1 MVEDSDSPEE
11 EEAGEKKENDPVYP
25 PPPPPGL
32 GKTPSPP
39 GDFHPPPPP
48 PGFPELPNDAESI
61 STEDSQT
68 IDHEAARRML
78 LGLEEPNEAM
88 ERDELSEEVTLQ
100 EPVESQNSGGE
111 VEDPPEENKP
121 PPPPGFSVEPEEEED
136 SPPPPPMGFE
146 APPPPPGFSVE
157 PEEEEDSPPPPPMGF
172 EAPPP
177 PPGFSVEPEEEEE
190 ESPPIPNETP
200 VESDISSIDSLADSL
215 SLLEDEWEPDS
226 DVVTHDPF
234 ESNISLEKNQWPT
247 GSIDQETKQS
257 EIAQAIDSFELV
269 REPELNLPDETKTPR
284 QSPFL
289 RSASE
294 VDSIP
299 GDKLHATLSETEKSV
314 LNPDGTIRK
323 QFIDGELILRNSS
336 KKHRAWDIEVHLESI
351 DSTDFGDRVSSV
363 KELDPTEETAIPY
376 TASGPR
382 MLVLKESID
391 TESSRDE
398 EPSLSMVFSDSPQEI
413 EINIEIENVS
423 PAPLYDVEV
432 KRTIPESFILPD
444 DSIYSVEKDSVVWD
458 IGRMNIGEKRNLA
471 ISARVNTESVEKINA
486 GVTSATYSSEAT
498 VSRTRF
504 DRVSGS
510 GRQFSYVNAEE
521 DDRPGVWHCTCVFE
535 NKSSFVVSLSG
546 ATVRLIGRE
555 EPILE
560 VSDIRQDV
568 PPEGKWDSMVKRV
581 ESDDQPSFTQEIRF
595 SILPRVSVQSSGTVE
610 LKEQQLTV
618 LDAALQKR
626 FDKSRI
632 KSYISSKIE
641 TVITLE
647 NTGTS
652 EINVLRVLDDIPG
665 IFDTPNTEDI
675 SIEIEGT
682 ELKQEQY
689 RIDLVNGTQLE
700 EKYVSPDR
708 EGNSLRMTIGTSAPL
723 GLQPGKAVVIRYPLL
738 APDPSPRNELLVA
751 PIKVDFSSER
761 FGPVATRTVDKPPII
776 SVVHKRRNISTGKE
790 VFPGGKPGQYEIM
803 LMFHNSSD
811 SALDDLALHDI
822 VPWTFSIE
830 ESVVRSDKEGERDS
844 SITKESA
851 RDGTQVT
858 WAIGRILQRE
868 RIEVLYTIQGDP
880 EAEYKVSDAQD
891 FHGAT
896 FGDEVD
902 EEPNVP
908 QWLEQQEEEMP
919 SASKDAIEVEHQI
932 EPVVQEPENKGDEV
946 ESEPE
951 SEKQEESE
959 ETEDKSNTC
968 PACGFEVGIG
978 SSICVVCGHTLS

>member
-1 MVEDSDSPEE
+1 MVEDSSSHDEE
-11 EEAGEKKENDPVYP
+11 EVGEKQEKDPEQ
-25 PPPPPGL
+25 
-32 GKTPSPP
+32 
-39 GDFHPPPPP
+39 PPPP
-48 PGFPELPNDAESI
+48 PGFGVPPPPPEGFSPPPPPVGFQELSNDDSET
-61 STEDSQT
+61 TEDSST

-78 LGLEEPNEAM
+78 LGLDDPDEPEDEDAGPEIEENP
-88 ERDELSEEVTLQ
+88 Q
-100 EPVESQNSGGE
+100 EIETIE
-111 VEDPPEENKP
+111 DDVEDEEDTIEEGISP
-121 PPPPGFSVEPEEEED
+121 PPPPGFTEEPEEEAED
-136 SPPPPPMGFE
+136 SPPPPPMGFD
-146 APPPPPGFSVE
+146 APPPPPGFTEE
-157 PEEEEDSPPPPPMGF
+157 PEEEAQSSLEGL
-172 EAPPP
+172 
-177 PPGFSVEPEEEEE
+177 SVE
-190 ESPPIPNETP
+190 N
-200 VESDISSIDSLADSL
+200 DISSIDSLADSL
-215 SLLEDEWEPDS
+215 SLLEDEWAP
-226 DVVTHDPF
+226 
-234 ESNISLEKNQWPT
+234 ESENTIEASLEGNISLEKTQWPEESSEEEIT
-247 GSIDQETKQS
+247 QS
-257 EIAQAIDSFELV
+257 EVAQAIESFDLV
-269 REPELNLPDETKTPR
+269 RESEFKQTDGSKPQR

-314 LNPDGTIRK
+314 LNPDGSIRK

-391 TESSRDE
+391 TESSREE
-398 EPSLSMVFSDSPQEI
+398 EPSLSMVYSDSPQEI

-432 KRTIPESFILPD
+432 KRTIPDSFILPD
-444 DSIYSVEKDSVVWD
+444 DSVYSVEKDSVVWD
-458 IGRMNIGEKRNLA
+458 IGRMNIGETRSLS
-471 ISARVNTESVEKINA
+471 ISAKVNTESVEKINA

-498 VSRTRF
+498 VSRARF
-504 DRVSGS
+504 DRVNGS

-555 EPILE
+555 DPILD

-568 PPEGKWDSMVKRV
+568 PPEGKWDSMAKRV

-632 KSYISSKIE
+632 KSYVSSKVE

-665 IFDTPNTEDI
+665 IFDTPEIGDI

-682 ELKQEQY
+682 ELTQEQY

-700 EKYVSPDR
+700 ERHVSPDR

-723 GLQPGKAVVIRYPLL
+723 GLQPGKAVVIRYPLV

-751 PIKVDFSSER
+751 PIKVDFTSER
-761 FGPVATRTVDKPPII
+761 FGPVATRLVDRPPII

-811 SALDDLALHDI
+811 SALDDLALHDV
-822 VPWTFSIE
+822 VPGTFSIE
-830 ESVVRSDKEGERDS
+830 DSVVRSDKEGERDS

-858 WAIGRILQRE
+858 WAIGRILQGE

-908 QWLEQQEEEMP
+908 QWMEKEEEELP
-919 SASKDAIEVEHQI
+919 SSSEEIIDVEHDG
-932 EPVVQEPENKGDEV
+932 ETGDTEVTESDEDEV

-951 SEKQEESE
+951 DEPQEEKDE
-959 ETEDKSNTC
+959 LDAQSNTC
-968 PACGFEVGIG
+968 PACGYQMGIG

>member
-1 MVEDSDSPEE
+1 
-11 EEAGEKKENDPVYP
+11 
-25 PPPPPGL
+25 
-32 GKTPSPP
+32 
-39 GDFHPPPPP
+39 
-48 PGFPELPNDAESI
+48 
-61 STEDSQT
+61 
-68 IDHEAARRML
+68 ML

-190 ESPPIPNETP
+190 SPPIPDETP

-257 EIAQAIDSFELV
+257 EVAQAIDSFELV
-269 REPELNLPDETKTPR
+269 REPELNQPDETKTPR

-555 EPILE
+555 DPILE

-822 VPWTFSIE
+822 VPGTFSIE

-932 EPVVQEPENKGDEV
+932 EPMVKEPENKRDEV

-968 PACGFEVGIG
+968 PACGFEMGIG

>member
-32 GKTPSPP
+32 GKNPSPP
-39 GDFHPPPPP
+39 GDFQPPPPP

-88 ERDELSEEVTLQ
+88 ERDELSQEVTLQ

-121 PPPPGFSVEPEEEED
+121 PPPPGFSEEPEEEED

-157 PEEEEDSPPPPPMGF
+157 PEKEEG
-172 EAPPP
+172 
-177 PPGFSVEPEEEEE
+177 
-190 ESPPIPNETP
+190 ESPPIPDETP

-247 GSIDQETKQS
+247 ASIDQETKQS

-458 IGRMNIGEKRNLA
+458 IGRMNIGEKKNLA

-555 EPILE
+555 DPILE

-822 VPWTFSIE
+822 VPGTFSIE

-932 EPVVQEPENKGDEV
+932 EPVVKEPENKGNEV

>member
-157 PEEEEDSPPPPPMGF
+157 PEEEE
-172 EAPPP
+172 
-177 PPGFSVEPEEEEE
+177 E
-190 ESPPIPNETP
+190 ESPPIPDETP

-471 ISARVNTESVEKINA
+471 ISAKVNTESVEKINA

-555 EPILE
+555 DPILE

-822 VPWTFSIE
+822 VPGTFSIE

-932 EPVVQEPENKGDEV
+932 EPVVKEPENKGNEV

>member
-39 GDFHPPPPP
+39 GDFHPLPPP

-121 PPPPGFSVEPEEEED
+121 PPPPGFSAEPEEEED

-146 APPPPPGFSVE
+146 APPPPPGFSAE
-157 PEEEEDSPPPPPMGF
+157 P
-172 EAPPP
+172 
-177 PPGFSVEPEEEEE
+177 EEEE
-190 ESPPIPNETP
+190 ESPPIPDETP

-247 GSIDQETKQS
+247 GSIDQETRQS
-257 EIAQAIDSFELV
+257 EVAQAIDSFELV
-269 REPELNLPDETKTPR
+269 REPELNQPDETKTPR

-555 EPILE
+555 DPILE

-822 VPWTFSIE
+822 VPGTFSIE

-919 SASKDAIEVEHQI
+919 SASKDAIEVEHHI
-932 EPVVQEPENKGDEV
+932 EPVVKEPENKEDEV

-951 SEKQEESE
+951 SEKHEESE
-959 ETEDKSNTC
+959 ESEDKSNTC

>member
-1 MVEDSDSPEE
+1 MVEDSDSYGED
-11 EEAGEKKENDPVYP
+11 EAKEKQE
-25 PPPPPGL
+25 G
-32 GKTPSPP
+32 GPSPP
-39 GDFHPPPPP
+39 PAPPGFEVPPTPPAGFEQPPPP
-48 PGFPELPNDAESI
+48 PGFPLPELPGSEERKQEEKPKN
-61 STEDSQT
+61 

-78 LGLEEPNEAM
+78 LGLDDEENIEDGDKLTEGEENLRMVDSQQEDAK
-88 ERDELSEEVTLQ
+88 SEEEGYENEEEQLDDL
-100 EPVESQNSGGE
+100 GKGE
-111 VEDPPEENKP
+111 DGSENPDSPP
-121 PPPPGFSVEPEEEED
+121 PPPPGFVDEPEPENPD
-136 SPPPPPMGFE
+136 SPPPPPIGFD
-146 APPPPPGFSVE
+146 APPPPPGFSEELE
-157 PEEEEDSPPPPPMGF
+157 PAADDF
-172 EAPPP
+172 
-177 PPGFSVEPEEEEE
+177 
-190 ESPPIPNETP
+190 
-200 VESDISSIDSLADSL
+200 SSIDSLADSL
-215 SLLEDEWEPDS
+215 SLLEEDFNEEEGINDAEKTHTFRDQDQSEQLTWPDEGKQE
-226 DVVTHDPF
+226 
-234 ESNISLEKNQWPT
+234 
-247 GSIDQETKQS
+247 SIDSS
-257 EIAQAIDSFELV
+257 EMAQAINAFGLV
-269 REPELNLPDETKTPR
+269 KESEFDQQDPINQSQL
-284 QSPFL
+284 SPFL
-289 RSASE
+289 RTSSE

-299 GDKLHATLSETEKSV
+299 GDKLHATLSETETSV

-323 QFIDGELILRNSS
+323 QLIEGELILRNSS

-351 DSTDFGDRVSSV
+351 ESTDFGEKVSSI
-363 KELDPTEETAIPY
+363 KELDPKEETAIPY
-376 TASGPR
+376 TASGTR
-382 MLVLKESID
+382 MLVLTESID
-391 TESSRDE
+391 TDSSRNEESSL
-398 EPSLSMVFSDSPQEI
+398 SLVYSNSPQEVDI
-413 EINIEIENVS
+413 HIEIENIS
-423 PAPLYDVEV
+423 PSPLYDVEV

-444 DSIYSVEKDSVVWD
+444 DSVYSIEQDSIVWD
-458 IGRMNIGEKRNLA
+458 IGRMNVGEKRNLS
-471 ISARVNTESVEKINA
+471 ISAKINTESIEKINA

-498 VSRTRF
+498 VSRARF

-546 ATVRLIGRE
+546 ATVRLVGRD
-555 EPILE
+555 EPILD

-595 SILPRVSVQSSGTVE
+595 SILPRVSVQSSGTIE

-618 LDAALQKR
+618 LDAILQKR

-632 KSYISSKIE
+632 KSYISSSIE

-647 NTGTS
+647 NNGTS

-665 IFDTPNTEDI
+665 IFETPSVDDI

-682 ELKQEQY
+682 ELNGDQY
-689 RIDLVNGTQLE
+689 RIDVVNGTQLE
-700 EKYVSPDR
+700 DKHVSPD
-708 EGNSLRMTIGTSAPL
+708 GDGHSLRMTIGTSAPL
-723 GLQPGKAVVIRYPLL
+723 GLQPGKAVVIRYPLT
-738 APDPSPRNELLVA
+738 APDPSPRNQLLVA

-761 FGPVATRTVDKPPII
+761 FGPVATRMVEKPPII

-822 VPWTFSIE
+822 VPGTFTIE
-830 ESVVRSDKEGERDS
+830 ESIVRSDKEGEREA

-896 FGDEVD
+896 FGEEVD

-908 QWLEQQEEEMP
+908 QWLDKDVETTTIPSQEVIEETP
-919 SASKDAIEVEHQI
+919 
-932 EPVVQEPENKGDEV
+932 
-946 ESEPE
+946 
-951 SEKQEESE
+951 E
-959 ETEDKSNTC
+959 ETEQLPVSDPIQEEGVADKEEDALENAKQETVKLDAEGDEGDPRLC
-968 PACGFEVGIG
+968 PACGFQVDMG
-978 SSICVVCGHTLS
+978 SSICVVCGNTLS

>member
-1 MVEDSDSPEE
+1 MVEDSSSHDEE
-11 EEAGEKKENDPVYP
+11 EVGEKQEKDPEQ
-25 PPPPPGL
+25 
-32 GKTPSPP
+32 
-39 GDFHPPPPP
+39 PPPP
-48 PGFPELPNDAESI
+48 PGFGVPPPPPEGFSPPPPPVGFQELSNDDSET
-61 STEDSQT
+61 TEDSST

-78 LGLEEPNEAM
+78 LGLDDPDEPEDEDAGPEIEENP
-88 ERDELSEEVTLQ
+88 Q
-100 EPVESQNSGGE
+100 EIETIE
-111 VEDPPEENKP
+111 DDVEDEEDTIEEGISP
-121 PPPPGFSVEPEEEED
+121 PPPPGFTEEPEEEAED
-136 SPPPPPMGFE
+136 SPPPPPMGFD
-146 APPPPPGFSVE
+146 APPPPPGFTEE
-157 PEEEEDSPPPPPMGF
+157 PEEEAQSSLEGL
-172 EAPPP
+172 
-177 PPGFSVEPEEEEE
+177 SVE
-190 ESPPIPNETP
+190 N
-200 VESDISSIDSLADSL
+200 DISSIDSLADSL
-215 SLLEDEWEPDS
+215 SLLEDEWAP
-226 DVVTHDPF
+226 
-234 ESNISLEKNQWPT
+234 ESENTIDASLEGNISLEKTQWPEESSEEEIT
-247 GSIDQETKQS
+247 QS
-257 EIAQAIDSFELV
+257 EVAQAIESFDLV
-269 REPELNLPDETKTPR
+269 RESEFKQTDGSKPQR

-314 LNPDGTIRK
+314 LNPDGSIRK

-391 TESSRDE
+391 TESSREE
-398 EPSLSMVFSDSPQEI
+398 EPSLSMVYSDSPQEI

-432 KRTIPESFILPD
+432 KRTIPDSFILPD
-444 DSIYSVEKDSVVWD
+444 DSVYSVEKDSVVWD
-458 IGRMNIGEKRNLA
+458 IGRMNIGETRSLS
-471 ISARVNTESVEKINA
+471 ISAKVNTESVEKINA

-498 VSRTRF
+498 VSRARF
-504 DRVSGS
+504 DRVNGS

-555 EPILE
+555 DPILD

-568 PPEGKWDSMVKRV
+568 PPEGKWDSMAKRV

-632 KSYISSKIE
+632 KSYVSSKVE

-665 IFDTPNTEDI
+665 IFDTPEIGDI

-682 ELKQEQY
+682 ELTQEQY

-700 EKYVSPDR
+700 ERHVSPDR

-723 GLQPGKAVVIRYPLL
+723 GLQPGKAVVIRYPLV

-751 PIKVDFSSER
+751 PIKVDFTSER
-761 FGPVATRTVDKPPII
+761 FGPVATRLVDRPPII

-811 SALDDLALHDI
+811 SALDDLALHDV
-822 VPWTFSIE
+822 VPGTFSIE
-830 ESVVRSDKEGERDS
+830 DSVVRSDKEGERDS

-858 WAIGRILQRE
+858 WAIGRILQGE

-908 QWLEQQEEEMP
+908 QWMEKEEEELP
-919 SASKDAIEVEHQI
+919 SSSEEIIDVEHDG
-932 EPVVQEPENKGDEV
+932 ETGDTEVTESDEDEV

-951 SEKQEESE
+951 DEPQEEKDE
-959 ETEDKSNTC
+959 LDAQSNTC
-968 PACGFEVGIG
+968 PACGYQMGIG